1 MWRFAMCDVCLGL
14 VASLLHYSVLV
25 VVDGSVCLR
34 LSLFFCSP
42 SFAFVLGAPAL
53 LLCLARLLC
62 FGSWPSC
69 FALVLGV
76 PVLPSVPGAPAM
88 LWVLVES

>member
-14 VASLLHYSVLV
+14 VASLLHCSVLV

-42 SFAFVLGAPAL
+42 S
-53 LLCLARLLC
+53 
-62 FGSWPSC
+62 